1 MRFRNPSR
9 PGALHS
15 CAVAATLAG
24 LLAAGPVGAVEFGT
38 ASVMS
43 GKGQRLKVAIPF
55 TAQPGEILSVTQF
68 QVVSTEAGDGA
79 QAPDPTRF
87 TLSMPMTTN
96 MLILQSEELI
106 YADTVSVV
114 IGKAGNTDS
123 NVLYDLRLP

>member
-9 PGALHS
+9 TGALRS
-15 CAVAATLAG
+15 CALTAALAG
-24 LLAAGPVGAVEFGT
+24 LLAAGSAGAVEFGT

-55 TAQPGEILSVTQF
+55 TAQPGEVLSVTQF
-68 QVVSTEAGDGA
+68 QVVSTEAGEGSP
-79 QAPDPTRF
+79 APDPTRF

-96 MLILQSEELI
+96 LLILQSEELV

-114 IGKAGNTDS
+114 IGKAGNADS